1 MIGVRCAGNIVED
14 MAEVYLPRLLPRET
28 PPRAPSRTRPS
39 SREPSVTS
47 PGFVACCISSVEI
60 STLVPCIAVSDI
72 AGSRTVTEDPCVASP
87 GISTVTCAS
96 AELDTLVDIEFGL
109 LSLDMGV
116 LLCAISV
123 SRLSRRLIGIAEI
136 SLTGTR
142 RAKSRLLVI
151 VWF

>member
-1 MIGVRCAGNIVED
+1 
-14 MAEVYLPRLLPRET
+14 
-28 PPRAPSRTRPS
+28 
-39 SREPSVTS
+39 
-47 PGFVACCISSVEI
+47 
-60 STLVPCIAVSDI
+60 LVPCIAVSDI